1 MLLSFC
7 SLLAS
12 GGGDDVRLMVLC
24 RRAGRKCPMKT
35 DDSQPS
41 AAPTSSSPPRP
52 APRRRADFWRVLRIS
67 LNVLAV
73 LAVLGVLLFLLRFAH
88 C

>member
-1 MLLSFC
+1 
-7 SLLAS
+7 
-12 GGGDDVRLMVLC
+12 
-24 RRAGRKCPMKT
+24 MKT
-35 DDSQPS
+35 DDPQPPATPS
-41 AAPTSSSPPRP
+41 STPPTQP
-52 APRRRADFWRVLRIS
+52 APRQRADFWRVLRIS